1 MKQEMGTKNCISRV
15 FFKIFPFY
23 FFCALQYRLLNSV
36 FLKGTPMKK
45 YLVFLIGLVLSSI
58 LRAEPLPAKEAFQLE
73 VQHTTPNAF
82 TLHWTIKPGYFLY
95 SERIHITPDK
105 DSNLDV
111 GALRLPQTLTKTD
124 KQGHTYPIYRN
135 QLRIPVDVLG
145 IKPGEALLRLTVQ
158 GCSDEGF
165 CYPPERTDLIVSIDR
180 HLALS
185 SVNVEDPSSEGM
197 KTLNQHPSDNLSHVF
212 SDHNGWRR
220 RNSSLNFNI

>member
-1 MKQEMGTKNCISRV
+1 
-15 FFKIFPFY
+15 
-23 FFCALQYRLLNSV
+23 
-36 FLKGTPMKK
+36 MKK

-135 QLRIPVDVLG
+135 QLRIPVDILG

-165 CYPPERTDLIVSIDR
+165 CYPPERTDLIASIDR

-212 SDHNGWRR
+212 SDHNGFMILLIFYGFGLLLSFTPCILPMIPVLSGIIVGHG
-220 RNSSLNFNI
+220 NEVTTKKAFFFP